1 LWKNILSVIWRDQIF
16 KLMMMNLHNIK
27 PANGSTHKEKRLGR
41 GEASGKGGTSTKGNK
56 GGQSRA
62 GYQRKM
68 AHEGGQMPIQR
79 RLPKRGFK
87 NPDRISYV
95 VFNLSQIEQ
104 LAEKYD
110 IKEISASNLYSNGLV
125 SRTDL
130 VKILGNGELKS
141 KLNFKVSAASK
152 KARLAIE
159 GSGGSLEII
168 ELKKPVMGTKS

>member
-1 LWKNILSVIWRDQIF
+1 
-16 KLMMMNLHNIK
+16 MNLHTIK
-27 PANGSTHKEKRLGR
+27 PAKGATHKEKRLGR

-87 NPDRISYV
+87 NPHRVSYV

-110 IKEISASNLYSNGLV
+110 IKEISAANLYANGLIG
-125 SRTDL
+125 RTDQ
-130 VKILGNGELKS
+130 VKILGNGELKA
-141 KLNFKVSAASK
+141 KLNFKVNAVSEKAK
-152 KARLAIE
+152 KAIE
-159 GSGGSLEII
+159 GAGGSLEI
-168 ELKKPVMGTKS
+168 LKVKEVVLGTKS

>member
-1 LWKNILSVIWRDQIF
+1 
-16 KLMMMNLHNIK
+16 MMNLHNIK
-27 PANGSTHKEKRLGR
+27 PAKGATHKEKRLGR

-87 NPDRISYV
+87 NPHRVSYV

-110 IKEISASNLYSNGLV
+110 IKEISVANLYASGLI

-130 VKILGNGELKS
+130 VKILGKGELKS
-141 KLNFKVSAASK
+141 KLKFKVNAVSE
-152 KARLAIE
+152 KAKLAIE

-168 ELKKPVMGTKS
+168 ELKKPVVGAKS

>member
-1 LWKNILSVIWRDQIF
+1 
-16 KLMMMNLHNIK
+16 MNLHTIK
-27 PANGSTHKEKRLGR
+27 PAKGATHKEKRLGR

-87 NPDRISYV
+87 NPHRVSYK

-110 IKEISASNLYSNGLV
+110 IKEVSVENLYASGLI
-125 SRTDL
+125 SRLDL

-141 KLNFKVSAASK
+141 KLTFKVNAVSG
-152 KARLAIE
+152 KAKSAIE
-159 GSGGSLEII
+159 TAGGSVEII
-168 ELKKPVMGTKS
+168 K